1 MRTVSAVFVAF
12 VLLYSLAV
20 NPRNA
25 DAQVT
30 FNVLLRVLKIRAG
43 DKIGSAFTIDVDGR
57 QYLVTAKHMVSALKE
72 RDTVDV
78 WISDKWNPLQ
88 MDIFRCQGS
97 IDIAVLV
104 PPQQLTVSFPL
115 EPSIIGMQ
123 FAQDVYFAGFPFGV
137 YSTDAKNLSLS
148 PFPFLRKGLIS
159 AQMKDPNGEMAI
171 YLDGHNNPGFSGGP
185 IVYRDLSQNNAWVF
199 KVVGVV
205 SGYQPELTPVLKPVK
220 VKPTDDLSKVDGWRI
235 KTVDGQ
241 KVRYEDTDQM
251 VSTNTGIVVGY
262 GIEHAVDLIHE
273 HPTGPKVMQ

>member
-1 MRTVSAVFVAF
+1 MSVVVVALS
-12 VLLYSLAV
+12 LLCSLAV
-20 NPRNA
+20 NPRST

-57 QYLVTAKHMVSALKE
+57 QYLVTAKHMVSSLKE
-72 RDTVDV
+72 RDTVEIWV
-78 WISDKWNPLQ
+78 SDKWNPVRV
-88 MDIFRCQGS
+88 DTFRCEGS
-97 IDIAVLV
+97 IDIAVLI
-104 PPQQLTVSFPL
+104 PPQQLTSSFPL
-115 EPSIIGMQ
+115 EPTMVGMQ

-137 YSTDAKNLSLS
+137 YSTDARNLSLS

-159 AQMKDPNGEMAI
+159 AQMKDPSGEMAI

-185 IVYRDLSQNNAWVF
+185 IVFRDLSQNNAWVF

-220 VKPTDDLSKVDGWRI
+220 IKSNEDLSKVDAWRI
-235 KTVDGQ
+235 RTVDGQ
-241 KVRYEDTDQM
+241 KVKYEDTDQM

-262 GIEHAVDLIHE
+262 GIDHAVDLIRK
-273 HPTGPKVMQ
+273 HPNGPKLTQ

>member
-1 MRTVSAVFVAF
+1 VSAVFVALI
-12 VLLYSLAV
+12 LLYSLAV
-20 NPRNA
+20 NPRTAN
-25 DAQVT
+25 AQVT

-43 DKIGSAFTIDVDGR
+43 NKIGSAFTIDVDGR
-57 QYLVTAKHMVSALKE
+57 QYLVTAKHMVSTLKE

-88 MDIFRCQGS
+88 MDIFSCRGS
-97 IDIAVLV
+97 VDIAVLI
-104 PPQQLTVSFPL
+104 PPQKLTVSFPL
-115 EPSIIGMQ
+115 EPTIIGMQ

-185 IVYRDLSQNNAWVF
+185 IVFRDLSQNNTWVF

-220 VKPTDDLSKVDGWRI
+220 IKPNDDLSKVDGWRI

-262 GIEHAVDLIHE
+262 GIDHAVDLIHE
-273 HPTGPKVMQ
+273 HPNGPKVTQ